1 MRPQRKQTSVRL
13 SPSAVDALNDV
24 SAARSLSRDATVRAL
39 LNEYINRQEKLG
51 EDVRLAHMSTVLR
64 FPPPPLS
71 RTERDNRV
79 RVAMRLDAGVAERAS
94 SLALRLPGQPHAR
107 GPRHYSPRP
116 LTDALAVAIASG
128 EPYTDDGLEDLP
140 AVVSQGVAT
149 GLWRLAV
156 AATLTRAEQ
165 RVLLVRPDSE
175 LAWILNDEDIA
186 WHSPW
191 RFEVALHL
199 ARRLL
204 AGPDRSANLE
214 MLQRQVGPFQAL
226 RHDLARTEWPD
237 SELMRDCT
245 ARPRYDHEGRGGAA
259 VWRAER
265 KLAIGRFADVL
276 TADRAWGRVEVS
288 CPGWTLEQPSGWTA
302 VRLSFGQHP
311 SIRQRADLDER
322 RVLLVQAGSRSAIWP
337 YDTTGDPIPRFDVAL
352 ASAPELSAASLA
364 ELVLLSTEVTGWP
377 WVPSE
382 LASEWGLMSPAE
394 RTRLEVRAA
403 ANRAR
408 AARAAVDHWHH
419 SDWLPEALER
429 LVDDPR
435 RFTRL
440 AREQGVSGGP
450 FRAGCFWEV
459 QSVAETLTSRAT
471 DEQVRWL
478 VHTMH
483 QMRTRALEAA
493 MQRASQLAYWHGRPP
508 AEEIM

>member
-1 MRPQRKQTSVRL
+1 MKPERKQTSVRL
-13 SPSAVDALNDV
+13 SPGAVDALDGV
-24 SAARSLSRDATVRAL
+24 SNARFLSRDATARAL
-39 LNEYINRQEKLG
+39 LHEYISLQEKLG
-51 EDVRLAHMSTVLR
+51 EDRRLTHMSTVLR

-79 RVAMRLDAGVAERAS
+79 RVAIRLDAGVAERAS

-116 LTDALAVAIASG
+116 LTDALAVAIASVA
-128 EPYTDDGLEDLP
+128 PYTDEGLEDLP
-140 AVVSQGVAT
+140 AVVSQAVAL

-165 RVLLVRPDSE
+165 RVLLARPDSE
-175 LAWILNDEDIA
+175 LAWTLNDEDIA

-214 MLQRQVGPFQAL
+214 MLQRQVGPYQAL
-226 RHDLARTEWPD
+226 RHDVARTEWPD
-237 SELMRDCT
+237 SELMHDCT
-245 ARPRYDHEGRGGAA
+245 AQPRYDHEGHGGAV

-265 KLAIGRFADVL
+265 RLAIGQLADVL
-276 TADRAWGRVEVS
+276 TADQAWARVEVS
-288 CPGWTLEQPSGWTA
+288 CPGWTLDQPSGWTA
-302 VRLSFGQHP
+302 VRLSFGERP
-311 SIRQRADLDER
+311 SVRQRADLDER

-337 YDTTGDPIPRFDVAL
+337 YDTNGEPIARFDVAL
-352 ASAPELSAASLA
+352 ASIPEQSAAGLA
-364 ELVLLSTEVTGWP
+364 ELVLLSTEATGWP

-382 LASEWGLMSPAE
+382 LASEWGLMSSAE
-394 RTRLEVRAA
+394 RTLLEVRAA

-408 AARAAVDHWHH
+408 AARAAVHHWHH
-419 SDWLPEALER
+419 SDWLPAALER

-440 AREQGVSGGP
+440 ARAQGVRGGP

-459 QSVAETLTSRAT
+459 RSLAETLTSGAT

-478 VHTMH
+478 GKTMH

-493 MQRASQLAYWHGRPP
+493 MQRASQVAYWHGKPP